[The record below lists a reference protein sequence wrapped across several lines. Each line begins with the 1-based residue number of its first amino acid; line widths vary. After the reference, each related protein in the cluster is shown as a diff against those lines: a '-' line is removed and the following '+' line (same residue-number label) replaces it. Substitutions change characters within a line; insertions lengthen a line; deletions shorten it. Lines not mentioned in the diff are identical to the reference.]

1 MKKDQQEQPS
11 RVEAPQHDPLVKGVA
26 DLERRADDL
35 ALRIEAIE
43 AQLANT
49 AQQQAME
56 EAQKPRVPEST
67 AELSEKAKEI
77 RRMYE
82 GIPEL
87 VLFRVLAS
95 YFTAREKIL
104 GLMALAALDKVIEER
119 LYAAMKEA
127 TK

>member
-1 MKKDQQEQPS
+1 MKEYQQEQLS
-11 RVEAPQHDPLVKGVA
+11 RIEAPQHDPLVKGVA
-26 DLERRADDL
+26 DLV
-35 ALRIEAIE
+35 LRIEAIE

-119 LYAAMKEA
+119 LYSAMKEA

>member
-1 MKKDQQEQPS
+1 MKEYQQEQLS
-11 RVEAPQHDPLVKGVA
+11 RIEAPQHDPLVKGVA

-49 AQQQAME
+49 TQQQAMK
-56 EAQKPRVPEST
+56 EARVPEAT
-67 AELSEKAKEI
+67 TELSEKAEEI

-82 GIPEL
+82 GMPEL

>member
-1 MKKDQQEQPS
+1 MKEDQQEQP
-11 RVEAPQHDPLVKGVA
+11 RDDEAEQEPQMPQHDPLVKGVA
-26 DLERRADDL
+26 DLVR
-35 ALRIEAIE
+35 RIEAIE

-49 AQQQAME
+49 TQQQAMK
-56 EAQKPRVPEST
+56 EARVPEAT
-67 AELSEKAKEI
+67 TELSEKAEEI

-82 GIPEL
+82 GMPEL

>member
-1 MKKDQQEQPS
+1 MKEDQQEQP
-11 RVEAPQHDPLVKGVA
+11 RDDEAEQEPQMPQHDPLVKGVA
-26 DLERRADDL
+26 DLVR
-35 ALRIEAIE
+35 RIEAIE

-49 AQQQAME
+49 TQQQAMK
-56 EAQKPRVPEST
+56 EARVPEAT
-67 AELSEKAKEI
+67 TELSEKAEEI

-82 GIPEL
+82 GMPEL

-119 LYAAMKEA
+119 LYSAMKEA